1 MDRLKEVHRE
11 ICSFFWCFP
20 YPCTSEHWVLR
31 HMNCGMYTGC
41 ISIPTKH
48 THQQPLGWNTPWSFL
63 YLQLGKMADWIIQP
77 LETRSSISIIS
88 TINLPL
94 KLSRDYLLLALLLC
108 RVMTNLPPQLGGL
121 KCKLCDMH
129 ILISWWEQEQGSVPA
144 DPMWNLAYKGHHGTA
159 RKRKRSYSPTG
170 SWLSHLKMACIVG
183 HHGQSH
189 AMMSSTVRG
198 RTIQLPRWEEKLDV
212 LLFYH

>member
-1 MDRLKEVHRE
+1 MCLGGYFRKREHLNQSLTQMCKGIIMDRLKEVHRE

-129 ILISWWEQEQGSVPA
+129 ILI
-144 DPMWNLAYKGHHGTA
+144 
-159 RKRKRSYSPTG
+159 
-170 SWLSHLKMACIVG
+170 
-183 HHGQSH
+183 
-189 AMMSSTVRG
+189 
-198 RTIQLPRWEEKLDV
+198 LDGNRNRAQFQQI
-212 LLFYH
+212 LCGI